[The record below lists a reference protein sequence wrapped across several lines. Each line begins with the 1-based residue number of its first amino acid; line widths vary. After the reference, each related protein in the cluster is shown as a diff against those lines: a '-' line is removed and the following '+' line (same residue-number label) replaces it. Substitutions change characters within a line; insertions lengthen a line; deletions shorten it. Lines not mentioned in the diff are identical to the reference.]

1 MSYGFLN
8 RAGAAARSS
17 IVAAAVASRRVFVA
31 SEIAPGW
38 HVVDADG
45 IDVGKV
51 KRFEGDYLA
60 VSRGFGRSPLYV
72 PPAGVREVTEGK
84 VRLNLSIDLIDGSRW
99 SEKPRPA
106 R

>member
-8 RAGAAARSS
+8 RAGEAARSS
-17 IVAAAVASRRVFVA
+17 TVAAGAAARRVFAAAEVR
-31 SEIAPGW
+31 PGW
-38 HVVDADG
+38 LVLDADG
-45 IDVGKV
+45 LEIGRV

-72 PPAGVREVTEGK
+72 PPAGVREVTAGR
-84 VRLNLSIDLIDGSRW
+84 VRLNLSLDLIDGSRW

-106 R
+106 H